1 MQSSQLTALENAKR
15 LLNECGCFR
24 GPTGNQGTQGAQGD
38 VGRSLLYYSDTI
50 NSDPNLASI
59 DASIYGLFIG
69 ADGSIWTSEP
79 STQIYTSFTTSQLN
93 GAVRTIT
100 KQFDGKILVGGD
112 FTLYGATSCNRI
124 IRLNTDGSYD
134 STFSIGTGFN
144 GTVRSI
150 AVQNDGKILVGGDF
164 TQYQGVAYNYL
175 VRLSDSGSVDA
186 SFILGTGPDGSIHT
200 IILQT
205 DQKILI
211 GGEFNYYDSNFS
223 RKIARLTTAGFF
235 DTNFDTGFLGF
246 NNTVY
251 TIALLTD
258 GSMYVGGDFTEYDG
272 YSSSKLIKL
281 DTNGLIDASFSVGSG
296 FNSSVYYIQILNSL
310 NILVTGNF
318 TSYNSLPNS
327 RIVELTYTGSVSL
340 ISYGSGF
347 NSVVRKVALKT
358 DYLLGGD
365 FTTYQSSNVSYITKL
380 SSNGSIS
387 TNYPFPPVR
396 FNSSVFDIYVENSSN
411 YLVGG
416 NFTTYNSC
424 NVNYLTRLVENPYVW
439 INTGNNLFV
448 NPSIT
453 PFFTSTVTGLATIG
467 YISTSQLT
475 STVIGIGSIGGGVSQ
490 NALNSTI
497 EGLGSI
503 GYIST
508 TQLTSS
514 IEGIINGPQKY
525 IIQSFSF

>member
-1 MQSSQLTALENAKR
+1 
-15 LLNECGCFR
+15 
-24 GPTGNQGTQGAQGD
+24 
-38 VGRSLLYYSDTI
+38 
-50 NSDPNLASI
+50 
-59 DASIYGLFIG
+59 
-69 ADGSIWTSEP
+69 
-79 STQIYTSFTTSQLN
+79 
-93 GAVRTIT
+93 
-100 KQFDGKILVGGD
+100 
-112 FTLYGATSCNRI
+112 
-124 IRLNTDGSYD
+124 
-134 STFSIGTGFN
+134 
-144 GTVRSI
+144 
-150 AVQNDGKILVGGDF
+150 
-164 TQYQGVAYNYL
+164 
-175 VRLSDSGSVDA
+175 
-186 SFILGTGPDGSIHT
+186 
-200 IILQT
+200 
-205 DQKILI
+205 
-211 GGEFNYYDSNFS
+211 
-223 RKIARLTTAGFF
+223 
-235 DTNFDTGFLGF
+235 
-246 NNTVY
+246 
-251 TIALLTD
+251 
-258 GSMYVGGDFTEYDG
+258 MYVGGDFTEYDG
-272 YSSSKLIKL
+272 YSSPKLIKL
-281 DTNGLIDASFSVGSG
+281 TTDGLIDASFSVGSG

-340 ISYGSGF
+340 ITYGSGF
-347 NSVVRKVALKT
+347 NSAVRKVALKT

-439 INTGNNLFV
+439 INTGNNLFI

-475 STVIGIGSIGGGVSQ
+475 STVTGIGSIGGGVSQ
-490 NALNSTI
+490 SALNSTI

-514 IEGIINGPQKY
+514 IEGIISMSSKY